1 MYEALGIKDV
11 DTVLPPPKEPQPVDA
26 SEENGNVLSNQPLQA
41 FMEQNHQAHIATHM
55 IMMKTPIVMAA
66 PVVTG
71 SLMGHVAQHISMQA
85 RKMVTEELGPQIQQ
99 AQAQGIQLDE
109 QQQKQLMTEAENRV
123 SELIA
128 QITAEVMADTGGDE
142 DPLVELRR
150 QELRIKEADL
160 YRKAQE
166 DAERL
171 KLDKQENVDRNKI
184 AREKI
189 DSQEDI
195 AEMRGE
201 IAVAKMDSQ
210 EDMAEMRGRL
220 DVAKMKQSRQRA
232 N

>member
-1 MYEALGIKDV
+1 M
-11 DTVLPPPKEPQPVDA
+11 
-26 SEENGNVLSNQPLQA
+26 
-41 FMEQNHQAHIATHM
+41 
-55 IMMKTPIVMAA
+55 
-66 PVVTG
+66 
-71 SLMGHVAQHISMQA
+71 
-85 RKMVTEELGPQIQQ
+85 
-99 AQAQGIQLDE
+99 QLD
-109 QQQKQLMTEAENRV
+109 QQQQQQLMADAENRV

-128 QITAEVMADTGGDE
+128 QITAEVMAATGEDE

-160 YRKAQE
+160 YRKAQD
-166 DAERL
+166 DAGRL
-171 KLDKQENVDRNKI
+171 ELDRKENTDRNKI

-210 EDMAEMRGRL
+210 EDVAEMRGRL
-220 DVAKMKQSRQRA
+220 DVAKMKQDRARA